1 MVSVTAHD
9 IGPVSVREFAA
20 ATGYRAPS
28 RAQLATLRN
37 LVLRAHPELSTG
49 APPDELAAEDEF
61 LRAFWRQG
69 RFFRIPLSEQKR
81 SFSAI
86 FDDAN
91 LKLSERGFAEV
102 DSRTFLAAC
111 LAAADVEVRMSDRG
125 IGQLLEIGLN
135 PFHGRPCDNRRWQAT
150 AAGAAD
156 LPGPMPPRAERACL
170 REVPQ
175 PSFWQGGESGFR
187 QLAPSAN
194 MWSRSS

>member
-1 MVSVTAHD
+1 LRSLRKIV
-9 IGPVSVREFAA
+9 
-20 ATGYRAPS
+20 
-28 RAQLATLRN
+28 LA
-37 LVLRAHPELSTG
+37 AHPELRTD
-49 APPDELAAEDEF
+49 APPNELAAEDEF
-61 LRAFWRQG
+61 LRAFWAQG
-69 RFFRIPLSEQKR
+69 QFFRIALSDQKR

-86 FDDAN
+86 FEDAN

-102 DSRTFLAAC
+102 DSRTFLAAA
-111 LAAADVEVRMSDRG
+111 LAAADVEVRMQDRG

-175 PSFWQGGESGFR
+175 PSFWQRGESGFR